1 MNVPSTHQENND
13 LAEQEV
19 EPANEFEN
27 FDPMNSGSITRPNN
41 DFEGEEALGDE
52 EEQNDNYSNHD
63 PMNLFSSSV
72 PQEQNND
79 STNQAEREM
88 ISSPAGRGTDPLYDV
103 FSSSSQQ
110 KQTQPDVTMPGI
122 PALERDGNNGSSMFQ
137 EHNEE
142 GSP

>member
-1 MNVPSTHQENND
+1 M
-13 LAEQEV
+13 AEQEV

-110 KQTQPDVTMPGI
+110 K
-122 PALERDGNNGSSMFQ
+122 
-137 EHNEE
+137 
-142 GSP
+142 